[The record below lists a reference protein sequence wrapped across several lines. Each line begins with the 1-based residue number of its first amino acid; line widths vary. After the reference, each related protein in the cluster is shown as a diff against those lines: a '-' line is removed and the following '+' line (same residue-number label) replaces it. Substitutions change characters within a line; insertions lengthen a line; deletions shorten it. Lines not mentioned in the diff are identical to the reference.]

1 MRTSTKRYND
11 RKMGET
17 LMIIIILAKHHE
29 LQKAYALANLMQSKE
44 CQVEVT
50 TRTEIAMTAQKIHM
64 KEVQ

>member
-1 MRTSTKRYND
+1 
-11 RKMGET
+11 MGET